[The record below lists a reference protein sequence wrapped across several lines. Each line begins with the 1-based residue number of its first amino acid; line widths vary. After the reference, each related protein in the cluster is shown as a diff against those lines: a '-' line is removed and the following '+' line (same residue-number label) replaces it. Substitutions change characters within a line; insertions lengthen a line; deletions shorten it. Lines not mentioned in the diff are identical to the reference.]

1 MATIDI
7 LLAED
12 SMDLATPQER
22 IEFAE
27 FVEERMGEEYPYAD
41 VEVRLTTALRTTVR
55 ATGTHHDEAYIADL
69 VGGPLYSD
77 WLAQAV
83 AS

>member
-12 SMDLATPQER
+12 SDLATPQER
-22 IEFAE
+22 IKFAA
-27 FVEERMGEEYPYAD
+27 FLKERMGELYPYAE
-41 VEVRLTTALRTTVR
+41 VEVRLSPALRTTVR
-55 ATGTHHDEAYIADL
+55 ATGTHHDEAYLADL